1 MTPTNLIL
9 GLIGLWLLYFLLSRL
24 FFRSRPSAPLPP
36 GPKGKPIIGNL
47 ADLPPPEM
55 QEWRHWLQ
63 FKERYGPISSL
74 TILGQ
79 TIVILNDV
87 RMAFDLLEKRS
98 NIYSSRP
105 RLTFAGEIVGWN
117 DALGMQTYSHQFRAY
132 RKVMHRVLGSKHTTA
147 RFNSLQEMEV
157 RRFLKRMLDRPED
170 LIQHIRTEAGAVI
183 LKIAYGYTIE
193 PHGRDPLVDLVN
205 EAMDQFSIAGSPGRW
220 LVDTIPLCLFFC
232 QTQPCDISLLT
243 FETTYAVKH
252 LPAWFPGA
260 SFKRTGLAWN
270 RTLLTTIEKPYQ
282 FVRQQMQRG
291 KYTPS
296 YVSSLLKGRDLNT
309 LTPEEEHIIK
319 WTAGSLYTAGA
330 DTTVS
335 VLSIFFLAMA
345 LHPEIQDKAY
355 EELERV
361 VGRARL
367 PTFAD
372 REHLPYIE
380 AIVKESLRWH
390 PIAPTGI
397 PHECTQDDIYEGY
410 LIPKGSIIIPHI
422 WQMAQDP
429 ASYPNPT
436 VFNPMRF
443 LSPETSQMDPHHL
456 AFGFGRRICPGR
468 LLADNTIFL
477 TIAQSLAVFRFL
489 PRDDAEGLRAEFA
502 PGVVSHPLPYALKVE
517 VRGEEQRKVVREGL
531 EEVGWGVSDAGA
543 LTGVIC

>member
-1 MTPTNLIL
+1 MTTTTLIQ
-9 GLIGLWLLYFLLSRL
+9 GLIGLSLLYLLLSRL
-24 FFRSRPSAPLPP
+24 LSRSRSSAPLPP
-36 GPKGKPIIGNL
+36 GPRGKPIIGNL
-47 ADLPPPEM
+47 ADLPPPGV

-79 TIVILNDV
+79 TMVIINDA

-117 DALGMQTYSHQFRAY
+117 GSLAMQTYSDQFRAY
-132 RKVMHRVLGSKHTTA
+132 RKVMHRVLGTKTTTA
-147 RFNSLQEMEV
+147 RFNSLQEVEV
-157 RRFLKRMLDRPED
+157 RRFLMRVLDRPED
-170 LIQHIRTEAGAVI
+170 LVQHIRTEAGAVI

-193 PHGRDPLVDLVN
+193 PHGRDPLVDLAN

-220 LVDTIPLCLFFC
+220 LVDTIPLL
-232 QTQPCDISLLT
+232 
-243 FETTYAVKH
+243 KH
-252 LPAWFPGA
+252 VPAWFPGA
-260 SFKRTGLAWN
+260 GFKRTGLAWN
-270 RTLLTTIEKPYQ
+270 RILLTTVEKPYQ
-282 FVRQQMQRG
+282 FVRQQMQRE
-291 KYTPS
+291 KFTAS
-296 YVSSLLKGRDLNT
+296 YVSSLLEGRDLDT

-319 WTAGSLYTAGA
+319 WTAGSLYTGGA

-335 VLSIFFLAMA
+335 VLSTFFLAMA

-372 REHLPYIE
+372 RENLPYID
-380 AIVKESLRWH
+380 AIVKEALRWH

-397 PHECTQDDIYEGY
+397 PHQCTEDDIYEGY
-410 LIPKGSIIIPHI
+410 LIPKGAIIIPHI
-422 WQMAQDP
+422 WQMTQDP
-429 ASYPNPT
+429 TIYPNPNKFDPT
-436 VFNPMRF
+436 RF
-443 LSPETSQMDPHHL
+443 LSSEPQLDPHNL

-477 TIAQSLAVFRFL
+477 TIAQSLAVFRFM
-489 PRDDAEGLRAEFA
+489 PRDDTAPLKAEFA
-502 PGVVSHPLPYALKVE
+502 PGVVSHPLPFALRVE
-517 VRGEEQRKVVREGL
+517 VRGEEHLKVVRDGVD
-531 EEVGWGVSDAGA
+531 EVGWGSSDAGA
-543 LTGVIC
+543 LAGVVC